1 MAEKGQENKNKMKR
15 IYKLVLD
22 VYAVHAEDLVEN
34 HNLEV
39 KNPYLHL
46 ARPATLS
53 TLCSFCHNK

>member
-1 MAEKGQENKNKMKR
+1 MKR

-22 VYAVHAEDLVEN
+22 VYAVHAVDLVEN

-46 ARPATLS
+46 AKAGHIKYPMFILS
-53 TLCSFCHNK
+53 